1 MHSAWRTK
9 LERSAEDRVKTG
21 FVDERVSELQAA
33 AARAVPQHMAKMWLE
48 VAPMALLMVGMLLV
62 LISTTAAIFRVA
74 LVVTLTIGVML
85 TSACGT
91 GRGSSGMRIAGYIN
105 TDIERSIE

>member
-62 LISTTAAIFRVA
+62 LISTTAVFLVA

-91 GRGSSGMRIAGYIN
+91 GRGSSGMRIGIYQH
-105 TDIERSIE
+105 RH

>member
-62 LISTTAAIFRVA
+62 RISTTAVFRVA
-74 LVVTLTIGVML
+74 LVVTPTIGVML

-91 GRGSSGMRIAGYIN
+91 GRGSSGMRIGGYIN
-105 TDIERSIE
+105 ADIERSIE

>member
-33 AARAVPQHMAKMWLE
+33 AARAVPQRMAKMWLE
-48 VAPMALLMVGMLLV
+48 VAPMALLMVGMLLA
-62 LISTTAAIFRVA
+62 LISTTAVFRAA

-91 GRGSSGMRIAGYIN
+91 GQGSSGMRIG
-105 TDIERSIE
+105 E

>member
-62 LISTTAAIFRVA
+62 LISTTAVFLVA
-74 LVVTLTIGVML
+74 LVATLTIGVML

-91 GRGSSGMRIAGYIN
+91 GRGSSGMRIGGYIN

>member
-1 MHSAWRTK
+1 MHSAWRKK
-9 LERSAEDRVKTG
+9 LERSAEDTGKTG

-62 LISTTAAIFRVA
+62 LISTTAAIFRAA
-74 LVVTLTIGVML
+74 LVVTLTIGVKL

-91 GRGSSGMRIAGYIN
+91 WRGPSVMRIGRYI
-105 TDIERSIE
+105 

>member
-33 AARAVPQHMAKMWLE
+33 AARAVPQHMARMWLE

-62 LISTTAAIFRVA
+62 LISTTAVFRVA

-91 GRGSSGMRIAGYIN
+91 GRGSSGMRIGGYIN